1 MGERRHK
8 HLSIALGLALRQ
20 LRVKAGISQEEL
32 GFRFGLHRTY
42 VSLLERGRRM
52 PSVPTLLSLGE
63 FLGAS
68 PVELMKLVERELG
81 ISRPGTPSTPTKR
94 RTSR

>member
-1 MGERRHK
+1 MGAGKERK
-8 HLSIALGLALRQ
+8 YAVAIGAALRH
-20 LRVKAGISQEEL
+20 LREAQGISQEEL

-42 VSLLERGRRM
+42 VSLLERGRRI
-52 PSVPTLLSLGE
+52 PSVPTLLSLAE

-81 ISRPGTPSTPTKR
+81 GR
-94 RTSR
+94 RSAR

>member
-1 MGERRHK
+1 MGERRQK
-8 HLSIALGLALRQ
+8 PLNIALGLALRQ
-20 LRVKAGISQEEL
+20 LRTKAGISQEEL

-42 VSLLERGRRM
+42 VSLLERGQRM

-81 ISRPGTPSTPTKR
+81 GPRRGVPGTSNKR
-94 RTSR
+94 RLSR